1 MSRLRV
7 VEGKWRG
14 YFLTVSMPLAL
25 AIGCASPRAATDP
38 AGKPSAGGSLP
49 AAGSS
54 IAEVDESEPNCVATA
69 YYSKEPAS
77 ESESPDSGLQADNTG
92 LEVGSEPGDPLR
104 VIDVVASIHAS
115 FPLLEAACREY
126 EIAEGNQ
133 IAAWGAFDTRLKAA
147 SENGPLGFYETYR
160 NSAGLTQPL
169 FHGGD
174 AFGGYRVG
182 RGSFQPWYLE
192 RETNDGGEFSGGVR
206 LPLLRN
212 REIDARRAE
221 LWKRNYELER
231 ARPGIRQQLILFV
244 RDGSVIYWEW
254 VAAGQRHEI
263 GKQALALA
271 EQRNEQLKR
280 RVEEGDLEPPVLQDN
295 LRAIA
300 ERESK
305 LIDLQRKLE
314 QASIKL
320 SMYFRDSAGQPLI
333 VDPSKLARFPE
344 PEVVAE
350 HQLESDIPTAIASR
364 PEIAVIDADFRRLR
378 VELAESANDLLPQL
392 DALIA
397 GSQDVGGPASDKRD
411 KSPFELETGLFLDV
425 PIQRRSGAGKT
436 RAAEGKLLQ
445 LAARREFAIDKI
457 TTEVQS
463 AFVAMAAAWERLGKA
478 RESLRLAEELAG
490 IERRK
495 FELGESDL
503 LSVALREQFAI
514 EAAASEVDAMLE
526 FHTARSD
533 YDAALARDWPI
544 PGR

>member
-1 MSRLRV
+1 MGRFRI
-7 VEGKWRG
+7 VESKPGGW
-14 YFLTVSMPLAL
+14 LLAVSMMLAV
-25 AIGCASPRAATDP
+25 AIGCAAPRATTYTGEGNP
-38 AGKPSAGGSLP
+38 PTVRNLPGAGIT
-49 AAGSS
+49 
-54 IAEVDESEPNCVATA
+54 IAESEEIEPDCMATA
-69 YYSKEPAS
+69 YST
-77 ESESPDSGLQADNTG
+77 ESPDTQDSPEG
-92 LEVGSEPGDPLR
+92 VGEPVDPLR
-104 VIDVVASIHAS
+104 VIDVIASIHAS
-115 FPLLEAACREY
+115 FPLLEAACQEY

-133 IAAWGAFDTRLKAA
+133 TAAWGAFDTRLRAA
-147 SENGPLGFYETYR
+147 SENGALGFYETYR

-169 FHGGD
+169 FGGAD

-182 RGSFQPWYLE
+182 RGNFQPWYLE
-192 RETNDGGEFSGGVR
+192 RETNQGGEFSGGVR
-206 LPLLRN
+206 LPILRN
-212 REIDARRAE
+212 RDIDARRAE

-231 ARPGIRQQLILFV
+231 VQPDIRQQLILFV
-244 RDGSVIYWEW
+244 RDGSVTYWEW

-263 GKQALALA
+263 GRQALALA

-280 RVEEGDLEPPVLQDN
+280 RVETGDLEPPVLQDN

-300 ERESK
+300 ERESR
-305 LIDLQRKLE
+305 LIDLRRKLD

-320 SMYFRDSAGQPLI
+320 SIYFRDSVGQPLL
-333 VDPSKLARFPE
+333 VDRSKLARFPE
-344 PEVVAE
+344 PEVIPE
-350 HQLESDIPTAIASR
+350 DQLDTDLPAAIASR
-364 PEIAVIDADFRRLR
+364 PEISVIDADLRRLK

-392 DALIA
+392 DALIG
-397 GSQDVGGPASDKRD
+397 GSQDVGAPASDKRD

-436 RAAEGKLLQ
+436 RAAEAKLRQ
-445 LAARREFAIDKI
+445 LVAKRDFAIDKI

-463 AFVAMAAAWERLGKA
+463 AFVAMAAARERLGKA

-514 EAAASEVDAMLE
+514 EAAASEADAMLE

-533 YDAALARDWPI
+533 YDAALARDWPVS
-544 PGR
+544 GSDSATR